1 MNNELN
7 KFLERI
13 KTDDTL
19 RYHLKNYFICSNGKS
34 FFDENNSLGIESI
47 IMKHPEESSN
57 YHHGYRWSALYD
69 RINEMHKQ
77 LSEPKTYLLR
87 EIKSNLLEM
96 YEAGGQYRE
105 ALNKII
111 LAEPDENILYNDYQ
125 NQVEKLKED
134 NNELIDQMSNLLRES
149 AFKNETQILEIQKK
163 ININNGKI
171 NTLIDTFQI
180 KNNEMLLK
188 NRTCIEQKNLE
199 ESEITIIAKEKYKSY
214 CSTKTFDKEIYYCWT
229 NDDGVKVKSKI
240 IMLLDE
246 LRNFGPVA
254 VLEEPLLAD
263 FGFVYIPV
271 FDLLLDCGKEPF
283 CTNMVTAEYICSQFD
298 FRYISQSFY
307 DDILR
312 YWDNLSMNEMIME
325 ECYVPEEEMED
336 IDEMGL

>member
-19 RYHLKNYFICSNGKS
+19 RYHLKNYFLCSNGKS
-34 FFDENNSLGIESI
+34 FFDEKNPLGIESI
-47 IMKHPEESSN
+47 IIGHPEESSN
-57 YHHGYRWSALYD
+57 YHHGYRWSALHD

-77 LSEPKTYLLR
+77 LPDSPPCLFR
-87 EIKSNLLEM
+87 DIKSDLLEL
-96 YEAGGQYRE
+96 YEADGEYRK
-105 ALNKII
+105 ALNEIV
-111 LAEPDENILYNDYQ
+111 LSLSNENILYNDYQ

-134 NNELIDQMSNLLRES
+134 NNDLIDQISNLLRES
-149 AFKNETQILEIQKK
+149 AFKNEKQILEIQKK
-163 ININNGKI
+163 INFNNEKI
-171 NTLIDTFQI
+171 NILIDTFQI

-214 CSTKTFDKEIYYCWT
+214 CSTKIFDKEIYYCWT
-229 NDDGVKVKSKI
+229 NDDGVKVKSRI
-240 IMLLDE
+240 VMLLDE

-263 FGFVYIPV
+263 FGLVYIPV
-271 FDLLLDCGKEPF
+271 FNLLLDCGKEPY
-283 CTNMVTAEYICSQFD
+283 CTDMVTAEYICSQLD

-312 YWDNLSMNEMIME
+312 YWDDLSMNEMIME
-325 ECYVPEEEMED
+325 ECYVPDEEMED